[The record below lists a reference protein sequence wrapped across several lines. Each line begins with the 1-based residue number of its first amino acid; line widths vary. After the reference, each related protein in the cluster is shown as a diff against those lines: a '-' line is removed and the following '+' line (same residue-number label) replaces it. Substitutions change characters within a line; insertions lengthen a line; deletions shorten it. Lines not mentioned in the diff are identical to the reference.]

1 MKRSWTAALGFGLA
15 AAAVLAAQ
23 PPREGAPKASRKPSP
38 APAPASASKV
48 ERGAYIVEHLSRCG
62 QCHTP
67 RDENGNLLMTRMLS
81 GAPIPVR
88 SPYPDQ
94 SWAFA
99 APNIR
104 GLAGYTD
111 EEGVRLLM
119 DGLTRGGTPPRPPM
133 QQFGM
138 KREDAE
144 AVVAYLKSLK

>member
-1 MKRSWTAALGFGLA
+1 MKRSWTAALGIGVA

-23 PPREGAPKASRKPSP
+23 PPREAAQKPSRKA
-38 APAPASASKV
+38 APAPATSSKV

-88 SPYPDQ
+88 SPFPDE

-111 EEGVRLLM
+111 EEGVRLLT

-144 AVVAYLKSLK
+144 AVVAYLRSLK

>member
-1 MKRSWTAALGFGLA
+1 MKLSGVWAAAGIGLA
-15 AAAVLAAQ
+15 AAALFAVQKPAD
-23 PPREGAPKASRKPSP
+23 RSAPSVPS
-38 APAPASASKV
+38 V

-67 RDENGNLLMTRMLS
+67 RDEKGSLIVTRWLS

-88 SPYPDQ
+88 SPFPGQ
-94 SWAFA
+94 PWAFA

-104 GLAGYTD
+104 GLVGYTD
-111 EEGVRLLM
+111 EEGVRLLT
-119 DGLTRGGTPPRPPM
+119 DGLTRDAKPPQPPM

-144 AVVAYLKSLK
+144 AVVAYLRSLK